1 MIVYISGK
9 ITNNNNY
16 EEDFRKG
23 EEWLLLNDYTPI
35 NPTKL
40 DKALPQGLT
49 YQQLMQIDFRL
60 IDIAEAIFMLEGW
73 QRSSGACA
81 ELAYAKSIGKK
92 VLYQKY
98 FKEFRAKKKK
108 PIDEMVGE
116 VNDYEEI

>member
-9 ITNNNNY
+9 ITNNAHY

-23 EEWLLLNDYTPI
+23 EEWLLLNDFKPI

-40 DKALPQGLT
+40 DKALPAGLS
-49 YQQLMQIDFRL
+49 YEQLMQIDFRL

-73 QRSSGACA
+73 QKSKGACA

-98 FKEFRAKKKK
+98 FKEFRAKGK
-108 PIDEMVGE
+108 
-116 VNDYEEI
+116 